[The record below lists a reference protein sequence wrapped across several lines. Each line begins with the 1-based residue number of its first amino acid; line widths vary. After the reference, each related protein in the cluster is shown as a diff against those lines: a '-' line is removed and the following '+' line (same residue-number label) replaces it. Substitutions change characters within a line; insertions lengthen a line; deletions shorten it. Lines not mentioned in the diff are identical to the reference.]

1 MSKMIPKVSII
12 MGSTSDLPIMEKAA
26 KILNDFKIPF
36 EINALSAH
44 RTPSQAMD
52 FAKNAYSRG
61 IRVIIAG
68 AGGAAHLPGVIAA
81 LTPLPIIG
89 VPVNASISIDGW
101 DSILSILQMPPGIP
115 VATVGLDGA
124 QNAGI
129 LAVQILATSDN
140 EIMQRL
146 VEYKAAL
153 ETKIIHANEEL
164 SKVKFEY
171 KVN

>member
-1 MSKMIPKVSII
+1 MKPLVSII

-26 KILNDFKIPF
+26 KILNDFQIPF

-44 RTPSQAMD
+44 RTPDQVMT
-52 FAKNAYSRG
+52 FARGAYDRG

-81 LTPLPIIG
+81 FTPLPIIG
-89 VPVNASISIDGW
+89 VPIKASISIDGW

-129 LAVQILATSDN
+129 LAAQILGAGDK
-140 EIMQRL
+140 EIFKI
-146 VEYKAAL
+146 VTEYKKSL
-153 ETKIIHANEEL
+153 ETKITKANEEL
-164 SKVKFEY
+164 VGVKFEF
-171 KVN
+171 KTN